1 MYWFFKTSKLSKAH
15 SLKTVT
21 FTFTYFKNVNL
32 DHYHPNDLSQTK
44 LWQLG
49 GQNVRD
55 SQYLHR
61 VGDILYIIK
70 TVGSRTWVVGTHFL
84 DLKLGLLIRRLL
96 QISAINVASTFRKKL
111 LSNLG
116 FIEHLSYARAWIDV
130 N

>member
-1 MYWFFKTSKLSKAH
+1 MTYPKPNFGNLVARMYAIR
-15 SLKTVT
+15 
-21 FTFTYFKNVNL
+21 NI
-32 DHYHPNDLSQTK
+32 
-44 LWQLG
+44 
-49 GQNVRD
+49 
-55 SQYLHR
+55 YLHR